1 MLRSRYRAAII
12 RAKLSCLPV
21 LPIHL
26 AFSQSIYRDAMKA
39 IIDGVVIAQANESD
53 LVRIEG
59 NWYFPPAS
67 VKAEYLTKS
76 PTAYTCS
83 WKGACQYYT
92 LEVNGQS
99 YQDRAFSY
107 DDLIPGAV
115 ERVGTDFSRYVS
127 FWKDVS
133 VEE

>member
-1 MLRSRYRAAII
+1 
-12 RAKLSCLPV
+12 V

-26 AFSQSIYRDAMKA
+26 AFSHSIYRDAMKA